1 MYRGILLI
9 GSALLPCMASA
20 QSTTTNEGPTSQRI
34 DDYYE
39 QRQPLQPR
47 QPVVD
52 PVQQEASVNEGPA
65 VADTSTRF
73 QLTEVHFSPSELL
86 PAETLDA
93 IRARYQGREVSL
105 AELNQIVAEVNAAYE
120 AQASPRQRLC
130 CASSPSKAVVSR

>member
-39 QRQPLQPR
+39 QR

-105 AELNQIVAEVNAAYE
+105 AELNQMVAEVNAAYE
-120 AQASPRQRLC
+120 AQGITTA
-130 CASSPSKAVVSR
+130 KALSQCVMRIHSG